1 MACRPTGGGL
11 AGWLAAEVTAPSHQA
26 LGQGPRWVTRPIRA
40 PHGEEAGGEQE
51 GESMSSRLTHFCPL
65 PATVVLAESTPVYIV
80 MMLWTLL
87 AK

>member
-1 MACRPTGGGL
+1 MAGSRGDGSVTPGAR
-11 AGWLAAEVTAPSHQA
+11 AGPAVGDQAHQ
-26 LGQGPRWVTRPIRA
+26 GTPWGRGRS
-40 PHGEEAGGEQE
+40 EQE